1 MIFYRAD
8 AVFDGERLHA
18 GQGLVM
24 EGSRVVAFTDVPPA
38 GAELRALGPGIV
50 APGLVDLQV
59 NGGGGVM
66 LGDADAEDLRR
77 IALAHRALGTTAFL
91 PTLITD
97 TPDRTR
103 AVIELV
109 AATSARGVAGLH
121 LEGPHLDPRR
131 KGAHDAALIRPM
143 TEADLDLYLEAAAR
157 LSCLKITLA
166 PEAATPAQI
175 TALAEAGVHVALGH
189 TNCTAAAATTAETA
203 GARLV
208 THLFNAMSQMQ
219 GRAPGLVG
227 AALASDRLRAGI
239 IADGL
244 HVDPVSLIAAL
255 RALGR
260 RAYLVTDAMA
270 VAGTDLDRFTL
281 GGREILRREGRL
293 TLADGTLAGADL
305 TLPRAMT
312 LIAKL
317 GLPMEEA
324 LALATSRPAEAL
336 GLAPRH
342 GTLTPGEKADPIWI
356 APDLSR
362 ATPLD

>member
-1 MIFYRAD
+1 MIFYQAD
-8 AVFDGERLHA
+8 AVFDGAQLYA
-18 GQGLVM
+18 GQGLLM
-24 EGSRVVAFTDVPPA
+24 EGSRVVALTHAAPA
-38 GAELRALGPGIV
+38 AAETRALGPGII

-66 LGDADAEDLRR
+66 LGDADAEGLRR
-77 IALAHRALGTTAFL
+77 MAAAHRALGTTAFL

-97 TPDRTR
+97 TPERTR
-103 AVIELV
+103 AAIELV
-109 AATSARGVAGLH
+109 AGTSARGVVGLH

-143 TEADLDLYLEAAAR
+143 TEADLSLYLEAATR

-166 PEAATPAQI
+166 PESATPRQI
-175 TALAEAGVHVALGH
+175 AALAGAGVHVALGH
-189 TNCTAAAATTAETA
+189 TECTAAEATTAETA

-208 THLFNAMSQMQ
+208 THLFNAMSQMK

-227 AALASDRLRAGI
+227 AALASDQLRAGI

-244 HVDPVSLIAAL
+244 HVDPVSLLAAL

-270 VAGTDLDRFTL
+270 VAGTAQDRFTL

-305 TLPRAMT
+305 NLPRAMA

-317 GLPMEEA
+317 GLPMEEVF
-324 LALATSRPAEAL
+324 ALATSRPAEAL

-342 GTLTPGEKADPIWI
+342 GTLTPGEQADPIWI
-356 APDLSR
+356 APDFSR
-362 ATPLD
+362 ATPLG